1 MYALVAFQQKIGDQ
15 DFLTYKIPDTLLPN
29 LKIGMLVEVPLR
41 TKKVTGIVWETTK
54 EKPAFRTSEIIRI
67 LPENTQELTNETN
80 NKKEESHLTNTNQIE
95 LLTPLQI
102 ELVNF
107 ISEYYFTPPYKV
119 LKLFVPAKIF
129 KGKEMRL
136 NKRLTA
142 KGEKLPAKKEFK
154 NLSQDQQKAFDQII
168 NSIEQKNSTP
178 TGSKTT
184 SGIPNTSL
192 PKLDKTARLNKFLI
206 HGITGSG
213 KTEIYAHLARHFLQK
228 GQQVLILVP
237 EISLTPQ
244 TVEYFESRLG
254 FKAAVIHS
262 RLSEGE
268 KFKMWKDIKSNKK
281 PLVIG
286 SRSSIFS
293 PFTNL
298 GIIIIDEE
306 HELSYKQDQSPRYL
320 THTIAEKIQELA
332 QKHNANHII
341 PIVLGSATPS
351 IETAYK
357 YKDSTIHL
365 RERIGTATLPDIKIV
380 DMREEFKKGNK
391 TIFSDELQ
399 DEITKTLASGK
410 QAILFLNRRGSASS
424 IVCRDCGF
432 KLTCPNCDIP
442 MTYHA
447 RTLGKPVIICH
458 HCGQIGKIPINCPNC
473 QGLNIRFL
481 GIGTERIEEDTKKLF
496 KSARVARADKDTTS
510 HKTSFEQIYSSFKK
524 GEIDILIGTQMI
536 AKGLHIPN
544 VNLVGVVLADIGLNM
559 PDFRTSERN
568 FQLLTQV
575 SGRAGRSNEKGK
587 VIIQTYTPD
596 HFALQSTMNNDYDA
610 FYQIERS
617 QRGILAYPPFV
628 HLAKLSIENKI
639 FQKAKSKAEEIET
652 ILKNLANKN
661 LVSQKQ
667 DQSSYPDLKSEII
680 EITAYPAFI
689 LKLYGKYRYRILIK
703 SKTSEAIQSLLKN
716 FTQNSDPKILDDV
729 KIDIDP
735 ISTN

>member
-1 MYALVAFQQKIGDQ
+1 MYARIAFQQKIGNQ
-15 DFLTYKIPDTLLPN
+15 DFLTYEIPESLMSEIKT
-29 LKIGMLVEVPLR
+29 GMLVEIPLR
-41 TKKVTGIVWETTK
+41 NKKVTGLVWELTE
-54 EKPAFRTSEIIRI
+54 EKPEFKTSEIVRL
-67 LPENTQELTNETN
+67 LPETEPNETPPP
-80 NKKEESHLTNTNQIE
+80 
-95 LLTPLQI
+95 LLTQLQI
-102 ELVNF
+102 ELARF
-107 ISEYYFTPPYKV
+107 ISDYYFTPLYKV
-119 LKLFVPAKIF
+119 LKLFIPAKIF

-142 KGEKLPAKKEFK
+142 KGEKLPAKKEYEV
-154 NLSQDQQKAFDQII
+154 LSSDQQKAFEKII
-168 NSIEQKNSTP
+168 NATENLTQKSIEQKNSTP
-178 TGSKTT
+178 TDLKTPSLNAEKTT
-184 SGIPNTSL
+184 P
-192 PKLDKTARLNKFLI
+192 LNKFLI

-213 KTEIYAHLARHFLQK
+213 KTEIYAHLARHFLEK

-268 KFKMWKDIKSNKK
+268 KFKMWKDIKSNNK

-286 SRSSIFS
+286 SRSSIFA

-320 THTIAEKIQELA
+320 THTIAEKIQELYLE
-332 QKHNANHII
+332 QKKYSI
-341 PIVLGSATPS
+341 PLILGSATPS

-399 DEITKTLASGK
+399 DEITKTLASGN

-424 IVCRDCGF
+424 IVCRDCGY
-432 KLTCPNCDIP
+432 KLICTNCDIP

-473 QGLNIRFL
+473 KGLNIRFL

-496 KSARVARADKDTTS
+496 KNARVARADKDTTS
-510 HKTSFEQIYSSFKK
+510 HKTSFEQIYSSFKNH
-524 GEIDILIGTQMI
+524 EIDILIGTQMI

-568 FQLLTQV
+568 YQLLTQV
-575 SGRAGRSNEKGK
+575 SGRAGRSSEKGK
-587 VIIQTYTPD
+587 VIIQTYTPE
-596 HFALQSTMNNDYDA
+596 HFALQATAAHDYDA
-610 FYQIERS
+610 F
-617 QRGILAYPPFV
+617 
-628 HLAKLSIENKI
+628 
-639 FQKAKSKAEEIET
+639 
-652 ILKNLANKN
+652 
-661 LVSQKQ
+661 
-667 DQSSYPDLKSEII
+667 
-680 EITAYPAFI
+680 
-689 LKLYGKYRYRILIK
+689 
-703 SKTSEAIQSLLKN
+703 
-716 FTQNSDPKILDDV
+716 
-729 KIDIDP
+729 
-735 ISTN
+735 